1 MLNYILNSRLNIF
14 KLFKLYLNTSVYFNS
29 NNTGSKRKTT
39 FECVYDRHEISMLQY
54 TVNGLFSHNP
64 LHTVAYRN
72 YM

>member
-1 MLNYILNSRLNIF
+1 
-14 KLFKLYLNTSVYFNS
+14 LYLNTSVYFNS